1 MRIVLGVAITL
12 LALLLSWAALL
23 NIIIRDIPEP
33 TTAAEDLVVD
43 LAVGIGI
50 DEAQAVEVAEQAV
63 ASLDGSYL
71 NGSLDTA
78 DDIRLGVLG
87 LPWILL
93 ILIALILLITPSGW
107 RRRRWLGWTLMVSG
121 GGLVLLAAWLDVD
134 ARNLDIPNTDVL
146 MTAREFIGNLLAP
159 AWPIG
164 LIAAGVGFALWLWG
178 VVVLARRRDEAP
190 AES

>member
-1 MRIVLGVAITL
+1 MA
-12 LALLLSWAALL
+12 
-23 NIIIRDIPEP
+23 
-33 TTAAEDLVVD
+33 D
-43 LAVGIGI
+43 LAIGVGI
-50 DEAQAVEVAEQAV
+50 DQDQALEVAEQAI

-71 NGSLDTA
+71 NRSLDTA
-78 DDIRLGVLG
+78 DDIRLGILG

-134 ARNLDIPNTDVL
+134 ARDVDIYDSDVL

-164 LIAAGVGFALWLWG
+164 LAALGVGFVLWLWG
-178 VVVLARRRDEAP
+178 VVVLVRGDGSGQ
-190 AES
+190 AET

>member
-1 MRIVLGVAITL
+1 MKAVAITL

-33 TTAAEDLVVD
+33 TSAAEDLVVD

-50 DEAQAVEVAEQAV
+50 DEDQAVEIAEQAV

-78 DDIRLGVLG
+78 DDIRLGILG

-93 ILIALILLITPSGW
+93 ILIVLILVITPSGW

-121 GGLVLLAAWLDVD
+121 GGLVLLAVWLDID
-134 ARNLDIPNTDVL
+134 ARNLDVYDTDVL
-146 MTAREFIGNLLAP
+146 MTAREFIGSLLAP

-178 VVVLARRRDEAP
+178 IVELVRGRDEAP

>member
-33 TTAAEDLVVD
+33 TSAAEDLVAD

-50 DEAQAVEVAEQAV
+50 DQDQALEVAEQAI

-78 DDIRLGVLG
+78 DDIRLGILG

-134 ARNLDIPNTDVL
+134 ARDVDIYDSDVL

-164 LIAAGVGFALWLWG
+164 LAALGVGFVLWLWG
-178 VVVLARRRDEAP
+178 VVVLVRGGGSGQ
-190 AES
+190 AET